1 MSKYKKIEKLFDNK
15 YKFSHLKF
23 YGFETLEQINQ
34 TLVKEVVEPYQNK
47 TNKLLTPNDLIDALK
62 WITECN
68 RCQREIIK
76 IER

>member
-15 YKFSHLKF
+15 YKFLHLKF
-23 YGFETLEQINQ
+23 YGFETLEQIVHILIN
-34 TLVKEVVEPYQNK
+34 EVVEPYQNK
-47 TNKLLTPNDLIDALK
+47 TNNLLTPNDLIDALK

-76 IER
+76 MDA